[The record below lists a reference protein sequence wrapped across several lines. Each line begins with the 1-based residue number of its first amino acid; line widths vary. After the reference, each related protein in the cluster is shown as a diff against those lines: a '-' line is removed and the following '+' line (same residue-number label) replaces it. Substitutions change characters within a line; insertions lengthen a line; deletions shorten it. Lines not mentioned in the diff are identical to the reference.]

1 MVDLA
6 TGATFHDPEGGL
18 PQPLVGTAA
27 VCNAAIDPS
36 DPGCQ
41 ASCRAR
47 CYSSFKNAVF
57 SQSFSTG
64 LLLHPTNAAGRECG
78 QTRCALVSTPDWR
91 TVKS

>member
-27 VCNAAIDPS
+27 VCNAAIDPF

-47 CYSSFKNAVF
+47 CYSSKT
-57 SQSFSTG
+57 SFPG
-64 LLLHPTNAAGRECG
+64 LLPHAQPTRPDENADRRVALWSRRPTGGR
-78 QTRCALVSTPDWR
+78 
-91 TVKS
+91 

>member
-1 MVDLA
+1 VRRACGGGESGEHVVVVGALLMASPEGGRSAAFSLSSRFPSPAEGGTVVDLA
-6 TGATFHDPEGGL
+6 TGATFHYPEGRL

-47 CYSSFKNAVF
+47 C
-57 SQSFSTG
+57 
-64 LLLHPTNAAGRECG
+64 
-78 QTRCALVSTPDWR
+78 
-91 TVKS
+91 